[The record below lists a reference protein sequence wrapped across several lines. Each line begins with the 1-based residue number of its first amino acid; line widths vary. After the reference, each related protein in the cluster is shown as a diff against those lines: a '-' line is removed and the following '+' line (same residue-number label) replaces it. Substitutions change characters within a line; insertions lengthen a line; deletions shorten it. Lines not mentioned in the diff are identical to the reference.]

1 MEAQKAAGVIVGYNV
16 YAARAR
22 TQDDADI
29 YLVVTYKN
37 MAALDG
43 VQDRAD
49 PIMEK
54 VFGTQDQQNQ
64 ATMDRGKM
72 RTVLGSE
79 LIRELA
85 LK

>member
-1 MEAQKAAGVIVGYNV
+1 MEAQKAAGVIVAYNV

-22 TQDDADI
+22 TQDDPDI

-37 MAALDG
+37 MAAFDG
-43 VQDRAD
+43 LQDRAD

-54 VFGTQDQQNQ
+54 VLGSQDQQNQ
-64 ATMDRGKM
+64 ANLERGKI

-79 LIRELA
+79 LLRELV